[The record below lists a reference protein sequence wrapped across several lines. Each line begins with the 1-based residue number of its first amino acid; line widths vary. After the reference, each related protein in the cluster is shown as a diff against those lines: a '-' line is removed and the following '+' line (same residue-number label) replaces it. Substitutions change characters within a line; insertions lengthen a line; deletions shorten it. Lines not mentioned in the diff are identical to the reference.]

1 MRKGVIFSEIL
12 NGMERLRAG
21 QWQVGYENGFL
32 RHLQLGSHEI
42 LRMIYFALRDENW
55 TTLDK
60 QIQNEE
66 RTIGPDSFRI
76 AYDCV
81 NTKNGMPVFQW
92 HAVLEGRR
100 DGSITFEIAGE
111 ALADQ
116 LKNRAGFCV
125 LHPPDTTLGQLAEAL
140 HTNGDTTRSA
150 FPVNVDPVNPFKDM
164 KGFRWQTLG
173 DWYTLAFEGDV
184 FETEDQR
191 NWTDASFKT
200 FCTPSTLPFPVAL
213 KKGDRV
219 HQKVTFTPPAAAAP
233 TVDDEGPIRI
243 IVNKDLVALPEIGVG
258 AATNVQVSPAIG
270 RVIREMGLSH
280 FRIDVRPLGHDWVT
294 AFSEACV
301 AASELQLAPEVV
313 LHLSADYKLEL
324 DAFTQLCLQNRLT
337 LKRVLLLGDAA
348 AVTPQAIIDHAA
360 SLKTYFPKTHFGA
373 GTNYNFQQLNQG
385 SFDATAVDFV
395 SFAAHPQ
402 EHAFDD
408 LTLIENLGAQ
418 EDVVFSAQALYP
430 DRAVNI
436 SPITLRKQ
444 FNPYASDP
452 KNRVMSE
459 TDRTDPRQS
468 TPLCAVW
475 TLGSI
480 KHLSEAGASA
490 VTYFQTH
497 GPQGIVSADGTPYP
511 VGDALRKLLALP
523 RNVLSSYSTQP
534 LKADGFVF
542 EGNRIV
548 VWNYTAEEQ
557 TVHVN
562 NRTVLLKPYAIHW
575 D

>member
-1 MRKGVIFSEIL
+1 
-12 NGMERLRAG
+12 MERLRAG

-42 LRMIYFALRDENW
+42 LRMVYFALRDENW

-60 QIQNEE
+60 QIQNEV
-66 RTIGPDSFRI
+66 RDVGPDLFRI

-81 NTKNGMPVFQW
+81 NVKNGNTVFRW

-100 DGSITFEIAGE
+100 DGSITFEISGE

-125 LHPPDTTLGQLAEAL
+125 LHPPDTTLGQPAEAL

-164 KGFRWQTLG
+164 KGLRWQTLG

-200 FCTPSTLPFPVAL
+200 FCTPSNLPFPVSL

-219 HQKVTFTPPAAAAP
+219 HQKITFMPPALPPMVA
-233 TVDDEGPIRI
+233 DEGRIRI
-243 IVNKDLVALPEIGVG
+243 LVNKDRVTVPEIGVG
-258 AATNVQVSPAIG
+258 AASNVQVSPAIG

-294 AFSEACV
+294 GFSEACV
-301 AASELQLAPEVV
+301 AASELQLAPEVA

-324 DAFTQLCLQNRLT
+324 DAFTQLCLQNRLS
-337 LKRVLLLGDAA
+337 LKRVLLLGDSD
-348 AVTPQAIIDHAA
+348 AVTPQAIIDQAS
-360 SLKTYFPKTHFGA
+360 SLKTHFPKTHFGA
-373 GTNYNFQQLNQG
+373 GTNYNFQQLNQRHI
-385 SFDATAVDFV
+385 DATAVDFV

-402 EHAFDD
+402 EHAIDD
-408 LTLIENLGAQ
+408 LSLIENLGAQ
-418 EDVVFSAQALYP
+418 EDVIFSAQALYP
-430 DRAVNI
+430 DHAVHI
-436 SPITLRKQ
+436 SPITLKKR

-452 KNRVMSE
+452 KNITMSE

-468 TPLCAVW
+468 TPFCAVW

-480 KHLSEAGASA
+480 KHLTEAGASG
-490 VTYFQTH
+490 VTYYQTH
-497 GPQGIVSADGTPYP
+497 GPQGIVSADGAPYP
-511 VGDALRKLLALP
+511 VGDTLRKLLALP

-534 LKADGFVF
+534 LKVDGFVF
-542 EGNRIV
+542 EDSRMV

-557 TVHVN
+557 TVHINDRV
-562 NRTVLLKPYAIHW
+562 VALKPYAIHW

>member
-1 MRKGVIFSEIL
+1 
-12 NGMERLRAG
+12 MERLRAG
-21 QWQVGYENGFL
+21 HWQVEYENGFL

-42 LRMIYFALRDENW
+42 LRMIYFAVRDENW
-55 TTLDK
+55 ATLDK
-60 QIQNEE
+60 QIENEV
-66 RTIGPDSFRI
+66 RTVHADSFQI
-76 AYDCV
+76 SYDAV
-81 NTKNGMPVFQW
+81 NTKNGEPMFGW
-92 HAVLEGRR
+92 HAVLEGKR

-125 LHPPDTTLGQLAEAL
+125 LHPPDTTLGQPAEAL
-140 HTNGDTTRSA
+140 HTNGGTTRGQ
-150 FPVNVDPVNPFKDM
+150 FPVNVDPANPFKDM

-173 DWYTLAFEGDV
+173 DWYTLGFEGDI

-200 FCTPSTLPFPVAL
+200 FCTPSRLPIPVAV

-219 HQKVTFTPPAAAAP
+219 HQKITFTPPAVP
-233 TVDDEGPIRI
+233 PVVENEGAIRI
-243 IVNKDLVALPEIGVG
+243 IVNKDRLVLPEIGVG
-258 AATNVQVSPAIG
+258 AASNVHVSPAIG
-270 RVIREMGLSH
+270 RSIRGIGLSH

-337 LKRVLLLGDAA
+337 LKRLLLLGDMDP
-348 AVTPQAIIDHAA
+348 VTPQAIIEQAS
-360 SLKTYFPKTHFGA
+360 SLKSYFPKTHFGA
-373 GTNYNFQQLNQG
+373 GTNFNFQQLNQG
-385 SFDATAVDFV
+385 RFDATALDFV
-395 SFAAHPQ
+395 SFAIHPQ

-408 LTLIENLGAQ
+408 LTLIENLGGQ
-418 EDVVFSAQALYP
+418 EDVIFSAKAIYP
-430 DRAVNI
+430 DRAVNV
-436 SPITLRKQ
+436 SPITLRKR
-444 FNPYASDP
+444 FNPAASDP
-452 KNRVMSE
+452 KNIVMTE
-459 TDRTDPRQS
+459 TERTDPRQS

-480 KHLSEAGASA
+480 KHLTEAGAAA

-497 GPQGIVSADGTPYP
+497 GTQGILSVDGVPYP
-511 VGDALRKLLALP
+511 VGEALQKVLALP

-534 LKADGFVF
+534 LKVDGFIF
-542 EGNRIV
+542 EDGRMV

-557 TVHVN
+557 TVHVKN
-562 NRTVLLKPYAIHW
+562 KVFVLTPYAIHW
-575 D
+575 E

>member
-1 MRKGVIFSEIL
+1 
-12 NGMERLRAG
+12 MERLRAG

-42 LRMIYFALRDENW
+42 LRMVYFALRDENW

-60 QIQNEE
+60 QIQNEVRE
-66 RTIGPDSFRI
+66 IGSDSFRI

-81 NTKNGMPVFQW
+81 NTKNGKAVFQW

-100 DGSITFEIAGE
+100 DGSVTFEIAGE

-125 LHPPDTTLGQLAEAL
+125 LHPPDTTLGQPAEVL
-140 HTNGDTTRSA
+140 HTNGSTTRSA

-200 FCTPSTLPFPVAL
+200 FCTPSNLPFPVAL
-213 KKGDRV
+213 KQGDRV
-219 HQKVTFTPPAAAAP
+219 HQKITFTPPAVTPVA
-233 TVDDEGPIRI
+233 EEERPIRI
-243 IVNKDLVALPEIGVG
+243 IVSKERVALPEVGVG
-258 AATNVQVSPAIG
+258 AAANGHVSPAIG

-280 FRIDVRPLGHDWVT
+280 FRIDVQPLGHDWVT
-294 AFSEACV
+294 GFSEACV

-324 DAFTQLCLQNRLT
+324 DAFAQLCLQNRLT
-337 LKRVLLLGDAA
+337 LKRVLLLGDDD
-348 AVTPQAIIDHAA
+348 AVTPQAILDQAS
-360 SLKTYFPKTHFGA
+360 SLKTHFPKTPVGA

-385 SFDATAVDFV
+385 RFDASALDFV

-418 EDVVFSAQALYP
+418 EDVIFSAKAIYP
-430 DRAVNI
+430 DRAVHI
-436 SPITLRKQ
+436 SPITLRKR

-452 KNRVMSE
+452 KNKVMSE
-459 TDRTDPRQS
+459 TERTDPRQS
-468 TPLCAVW
+468 TPFCAVW

-480 KHLSEAGASA
+480 KHLTEAGASG

-497 GPQGIVSADGTPYP
+497 GPQGIVSAAGMPYP

-523 RNVLSSYSTQP
+523 QNVFSSYSTQP
-534 LKADGFVF
+534 LKVDGLVF
-542 EGNRIV
+542 EHGRLV
-548 VWNYTAEEQ
+548 VWNYTADEQ
-557 TVHVN
+557 TVNINDRV
-562 NRTVLLKPYAIHW
+562 VALKPYAIHW